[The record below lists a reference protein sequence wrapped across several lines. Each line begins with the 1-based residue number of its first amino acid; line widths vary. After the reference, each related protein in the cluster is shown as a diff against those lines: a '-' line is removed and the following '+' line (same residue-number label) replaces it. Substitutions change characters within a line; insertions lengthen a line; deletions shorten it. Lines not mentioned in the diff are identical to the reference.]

1 MFEFLEIPGTVE
13 GKREATPPT
22 STPPIQ
28 TINWSEADV
37 GTLQDWATLFA
48 QPGLGAEATGGCL
61 KNRRVDMFK
70 LNKDSTGYSGVNPV
84 NLLA

>member
-22 STPPIQ
+22 STSP
-28 TINWSEADV
+28 SEADV
-37 GTLQDWATLFA
+37 RTLQDWATLFA

-70 LNKDSTGYSGVNPV
+70 LNKDLTLRNP
-84 NLLA
+84 L